1 MADRD
6 TRTDH
11 DAVVIGSGPNGLAAA
26 NLLADRGWDVLVLE
40 AQPKAGG
47 AVASDR
53 DVHPDFVHDTFSS
66 FYPMAAVSPVF
77 RQLGLERY
85 GLEWRHA
92 PAVIGNPLPDGSW
105 ALMHREVADTVA
117 GLDAVT
123 PGDGDQWQGLVDL
136 WQRIGTELG
145 DGLMTPLPPVRAVL
159 RGLPKLPSVGG
170 AQFVRTL
177 LEPLST
183 LVEQR
188 FAGEAARLL
197 LAGSAAH
204 TDVPLAAP
212 GSGLYALV
220 LTMIGQTSGFGVPR
234 GGAGELTAAL
244 LRRLA
249 DRGGQVR
256 TGCRVADVALDG
268 RRARGVRTDAGELIT
283 ARAVVAD
290 VAATAL
296 YGELITHDQIPE
308 RIRRGMKAFEQD
320 PATIKVD
327 WALSGPVPWANPPE
341 KSPGTLHLADSLDQ
355 LSMAQSA
362 VAHHRVPAEPFMLA
376 GQMTT
381 ADESRSPAGT
391 EALWAYTHVPQQVH
405 ADEGPDGLTGR
416 WDASEVERMADRMQA
431 RIRAHAPDFDSVVLS
446 RRVLGPADLQARNEN
461 LINGALGGGTAGLHQ
476 QLVFRPTPGRGRA
489 ETPYRGLFLGSASAH
504 PGGGV
509 HGACGA
515 NAARA
520 VLFAARIGRL

>member
-1 MADRD
+1 MP
-6 TRTDH
+6 DH

-47 AVASDR
+47 AVASAR

-66 FYPMAAVSPVF
+66 FYPMAGVSPVF
-77 RQLGLERY
+77 GQLGLERY

-92 PAVIGNPLPDGSW
+92 PAVLGNPLPDGSW
-105 ALMHREVADTVA
+105 AIMHRTVADTVA
-117 GLDAVT
+117 GLEAAT
-123 PGDGDQWQGLVDL
+123 PGDGERWQELVDL
-136 WQRIGTELG
+136 WHRIGPDLSN
-145 DGLMTPLPPVRAVL
+145 GLMTPFPPIRSVL
-159 RGLPKLPSVGG
+159 RGLPKLRSVGG
-170 AQFVRTL
+170 AQFIRTL
-177 LEPLST
+177 MEPLTT
-183 LVEQR
+183 LVEKR
-188 FAGEAARLL
+188 FHGAAARVL

-256 TGCRVADVALDG
+256 TDAPVAEVVLDG
-268 RRARGVRTDAGELIT
+268 RRARGVRTESGELIT
-283 ARAVVAD
+283 ARAVIAD

-296 YGELITHDQIPE
+296 YGELITHDQLPP
-308 RIRRGMKAFEQD
+308 RIRRGMVGFEQD

-341 KSPGTLHLADSLDQ
+341 QAPGTLHIADSLDQ
-355 LSMAQSA
+355 LALAQSA
-362 VAHHRVPAEPFMLA
+362 VAHHRVPAAPFLLA

-381 ADESRSPAGT
+381 ADATRSPAGT
-391 EALWAYTHVPQQVH
+391 EALWAYTHVPQEVH

-416 WDASEVERMADRMQA
+416 WDTDELERMADRMQA
-431 RIRAHAPDFDSVVLS
+431 RLRAYAPDFDTRVLR

-461 LINGALGGGTAGLHQ
+461 LVNGALGGGTAGLHQ
-476 QLVFRPTPGRGRA
+476 QLVLRPTPGLGRA
-489 ETPYRGLFLGSASAH
+489 ETPYPGLFLGSASAH

-520 VLFAARIGRL
+520 ALFAARIGRL